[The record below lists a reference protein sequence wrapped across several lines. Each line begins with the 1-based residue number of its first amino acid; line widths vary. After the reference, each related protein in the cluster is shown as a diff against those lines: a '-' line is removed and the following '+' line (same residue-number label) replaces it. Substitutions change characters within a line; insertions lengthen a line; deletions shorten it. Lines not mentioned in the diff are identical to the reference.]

1 MLLLLC
7 TLPSSC
13 WKNPKQLGADRYL
26 RGELRFST
34 DVRNQG
40 ANLNVRK
47 KQKITT
53 DFENGRKRG
62 QKLTYRRYCTRK
74 KVERGKKKTVK
85 KEN

>member
-34 DVRNQG
+34 DVTNQG

-47 KQKITT
+47 EKNKLQQT
-53 DFENGRKRG
+53 FE
-62 QKLTYRRYCTRK
+62 T
-74 KVERGKKKTVK
+74 EESEGKS
-85 KEN
+85 

>member
-47 KQKITT
+47 TKKLHYT
-53 DFENGRKRG
+53 FE
-62 QKLTYRRYCTRK
+62 T
-74 KVERGKKKTVK
+74 EESEGKS
-85 KEN
+85 